1 MSSNNI
7 RAVLSGTEE
16 ALESAFKAGKKD
28 NKYLETVMTME
39 VSPKIKVI
47 FGQIEK
53 KSPKTCS

>member
-28 NKYLETVMTME
+28 NKYLETVIDYE

-53 KSPKTCS
+53 NPPKDQ